1 MNSSKDLINLDPF
14 LILIKILKEDKDRK
28 VGKPVLVTDITT
40 GLSITYQSQRRT
52 ARSIDADVRS
62 FYNRT
67 KLFQK
72 KYKIELLTKEN
83 RTLLIEKKIYFIS
96 IEVIK
101 LRVVINNTKV

>member
-1 MNSSKDLINLDPF
+1 MPMLDLFII
-14 LILIKILKEDKDRK
+14 ILNFFK
-28 VGKPVLVTDITT
+28 
-40 GLSITYQSQRRT
+40 
-52 ARSIDADVRS
+52 
-62 FYNRT
+62 
-67 KLFQK
+67 K